1 MDNVKNNVYYLKKML
16 KDIKFIME
24 NTHGITLKELEDNEL
39 LCDSVL
45 FRLIQISE
53 NSGKLTLEFKSMHK
67 DIPWQAI
74 KGMRNRIVHEY
85 GDVEFDVVHQTVT
98 EDIPEICKKIENLIN
113 LQSI

>member
-1 MDNVKNNVYYLKKML
+1 MDNIKNDAYYIKKML

-24 NTHGITLKELEDNEL
+24 KTKGITLDELEANEV

-53 NSGKLTLEFKSMHK
+53 NSVKLTAEFKAINN

-74 KGMRNRIVHEY
+74 KGMRNKIVHEY
-85 GDVEFDVVHQTVT
+85 GDVEFDIVYQTVT
-98 EDIPEICKKIENLIN
+98 EDIPVICEKLDR
-113 LQSI
+113 LV

>member
-1 MDNVKNNVYYLKKML
+1 MDNIKNDAYYIKKIL

-24 NTHGITLKELEDNEL
+24 KTDGITLDELEANEV

-53 NSGKLTLEFKSMHK
+53 NSVKLTAKFKESHN

-74 KGMRNRIVHEY
+74 KGMRNKIVHEY
-85 GDVEFDVVHQTVT
+85 GDVEFDIVYQTVT
-98 EDIPEICKKIENLIN
+98 EDIPEIYEKLDS
-113 LQSI
+113 LV

>member
-1 MDNVKNNVYYLKKML
+1 MDNIKNDIYYVKKLL
-16 KDIKFIME
+16 KDIGFILE
-24 NTHGITLKELEDNEL
+24 TTRNLTLAELEKNEI

-53 NSGKLTLEFKSMHK
+53 NSVQLTPAFKEAHK

-85 GDVEFDVVHQTVT
+85 GEVELDIVYQTIT
-98 EDIPEICKKIENLIN
+98 EDIPEIYKKLEVLI
-113 LQSI
+113 

>member
-1 MDNVKNNVYYLKKML
+1 MDNVKNDEYYIKKII

-24 NTHGITLKELEDNEL
+24 KTDGITLEALEENEV

-53 NSGKLTLEFKSMHK
+53 NSVKLTQIFKDCHK
-67 DIPWQAI
+67 EIPWQAI

-85 GDVEFDVVHQTVT
+85 GDVDLNVVYQTIT
-98 EDIPEICKKIENLIN
+98 EDIPDICARLEMMI
-113 LQSI
+113 

>member
-1 MDNVKNNVYYLKKML
+1 MDNVKNDAYYVKKML

-24 NTHGITLKELEDNEL
+24 KTEGITLKELEENEV

-53 NSGKLTLEFKSMHK
+53 NSGKLTPAFKEANK
-67 DIPWQAI
+67 IIPWQAI

-85 GDVEFDVVHQTVT
+85 GDVELDVVHQTIT
-98 EDIPEICKKIENLIN
+98 EDIPEICELLEALI
-113 LQSI
+113 

>member
-1 MDNVKNNVYYLKKML
+1 MDNVKNDIYYVKKML
-16 KDIKFIME
+16 KDIRFILKTTQ
-24 NTHGITLKELEDNEL
+24 NITLVQLENNEI

-53 NSGKLTLEFKSMHK
+53 NSTKLTQQLKEIHR

-85 GDVEFDVVHQTVT
+85 GEVELDIVYQTIT
-98 EDIPEICKKIENLIN
+98 EDIPEICKKLEVVL
-113 LQSI
+113 L

>member
-1 MDNVKNNVYYLKKML
+1 MDNIKNDAYYIKKML

-24 NTHGITLKELEDNEL
+24 NTEDISLVELEANEV

-53 NSGKLTLEFKSMHK
+53 NSLKLTAEFKEK
-67 DIPWQAI
+67 ENDIPWQSI

-85 GDVEFDVVHQTVT
+85 GDVELDIVYQTVT
-98 EDIPEICKKIENLIN
+98 EDIPKIYEKLCS
-113 LQSI
+113 LV

>member
-1 MDNVKNNVYYLKKML
+1 ML
-16 KDIKFIME
+16 KDIRFILKTTQ
-24 NTHGITLKELEDNEL
+24 NITLVQLENNEI

-53 NSGKLTLEFKSMHK
+53 NSTKLTQQFKEIHR

-85 GDVEFDVVHQTVT
+85 GEVELDIVYQTIT
-98 EDIPEICKKIENLIN
+98 EDIPEICKKLEILI
-113 LQSI
+113 

>member
-1 MDNVKNNVYYLKKML
+1 MDNIKNDAYYVKKML

-24 NTHGITLKELEDNEL
+24 KTDGITLEDLEENEV

-53 NSGKLTLEFKSMHK
+53 NSGKLTVAFKETHK
-67 DIPWQAI
+67 IIPWQAI

-85 GDVEFDVVHQTVT
+85 GDVELDVVYQTIT
-98 EDIPEICKKIENLIN
+98 EDIPEICQLLETLI
-113 LQSI
+113 